1 MSDTILVINAGSS
14 SIKFYRYDIDD
25 KQALEMCIR
34 DRCLLYLGLLAV
46 MMIQADTS
54 ANLGKPLEI
63 EFQYQKF

>member
-1 MSDTILVINAGSS
+1 MKRPPPPAERRQGHRAMRKTLW
-14 SIKFYRYDIDD
+14 
-25 KQALEMCIR
+25 L
-34 DRCLLYLGLLAV
+34 CLLYLGLLAV

>member
-1 MSDTILVINAGSS
+1 MNAPQPPPFPSRTRAM
-14 SIKFYRYDIDD
+14 K
-25 KQALEMCIR
+25 KTLWL
-34 DRCLLYLGLLAV
+34 CLLYLGLLAV

>member
-1 MSDTILVINAGSS
+1 MNAPQPTSS
-14 SIKFYRYDIDD
+14 RPGRRAMK
-25 KQALEMCIR
+25 KTLWL
-34 DRCLLYLGLLAV
+34 CLLYLGLLAV